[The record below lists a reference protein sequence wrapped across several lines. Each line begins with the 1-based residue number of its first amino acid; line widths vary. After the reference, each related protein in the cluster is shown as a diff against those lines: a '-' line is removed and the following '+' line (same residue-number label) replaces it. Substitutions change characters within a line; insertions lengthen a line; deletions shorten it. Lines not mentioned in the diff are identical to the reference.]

1 MWSGGP
7 TILALHEPEQREEP
21 TVRDPRY
28 DILFEPV
35 KIGPVTARNRFFQVP
50 HCNGMGYRDPS
61 GEAYMRRV
69 KAEGGWAVVCTEQ
82 VEIHPTSD
90 IGPFIELR
98 LWDDQDLPA
107 LTRISE
113 KIHEGGSLAGIELAH
128 NGLNS
133 PNLISRETP
142 LGPQNLPVV
151 SWNYDPVQARA
162 MTKSDIA
169 DLRHW
174 HKEAVRRSLK
184 AEYDIVYVY
193 AGHAI
198 GGLHHFLSRRYNN
211 RSDEYG
217 GSLTNRVR
225 LLREILED
233 SREVADGKAAV
244 ACRISV
250 DELLG
255 DEGITRSE
263 IEDVIGL
270 LGETPDLWDFV
281 LGSWEDDSVTSRF
294 GPEAEQEPYVRG
306 LKQLTTKPVVGVG
319 RFTSPD
325 TMLHQVKSGI
335 LDFIGAAR
343 PSIADPYLPRKIE
356 EGNLEDIREC
366 IGCNICVSGDFTMSP
381 IRCTQNPTMGEEFR
395 RGWHPERIKVRSTDS
410 NVLVVG
416 AGPAGLE
423 AARALGQRGYHVSL
437 AEASR
442 QLGGRVTRESK
453 LPGLSAWIRVV
464 DYREQQLRKLPDVD
478 VFMESEMTADDV
490 IENDFHHVVVA
501 TGSHWRRD
509 GVGRWHTHAVPV
521 DEHADVLT
529 PDDVMAGL
537 RPRGNKVVLFDD
549 DHYYLGAVVA
559 ELLAKEGFDVTLITP
574 AAHVSQWTT
583 NTMEVVRI
591 RKRIIK
597 AGVHVQVN
605 RAVTAVTPQGVR
617 TVCAFTGDEQFVD
630 ADSVVLV
637 TARLPHDGLFH
648 ELRSRE
654 SEWADADLRSVRGI
668 GDAWA
673 PSTIAAA
680 VWSGHR
686 YAEELD
692 EPPAPGPVAFRREVT
707 GLSIEPVEKF
717 SVPPLA
723 DAQN

>member
-1 MWSGGP
+1 M
-7 TILALHEPEQREEP
+7 
-21 TVRDPRY
+21 RDPRY

-35 KIGPVTARNRFFQVP
+35 QIGPVTARNRFYQVP

-61 GEAYMRRV
+61 GEAYMRRI

-107 LTRISE
+107 LARISE
-113 KIHEGGSLAGIELAH
+113 KIHEGGALAGIELAH

-133 PNLISRETP
+133 PNLISREPP

-151 SWNYDPVQARA
+151 SWNYDPVQARE
-162 MTKSDIA
+162 MTKADIA
-169 DLRHW
+169 DMRYW
-174 HKEAVRRSLK
+174 HREAVRRSLH

-211 RSDEYG
+211 RTDEYG
-217 GSLTNRVR
+217 GSIENRAR

-233 SREVADGKAAV
+233 TREVCDGKAAV

-255 DEGITRSE
+255 DDGITRAE
-263 IEDVIGL
+263 IEDVIGM
-270 LGETPDLWDFV
+270 LGEHPDLWDFV

-306 LKQLTTKPVVGVG
+306 LKALTTKPVVGVG

-325 TMLHQVKSGI
+325 MMVHQVKTGV
-335 LDFIGAAR
+335 LDLIGAAR
-343 PSIADPYLPRKIE
+343 PSIADPFLPHKIE
-356 EGNLEDIREC
+356 TGNLEDIREC

-395 RGWHPERIKVRSTDS
+395 RGWHPEKIRARSSDS
-410 NVLVVG
+410 SVLVVG

-423 AARALGQRGYHVSL
+423 AARSLGNRGYTVSL

-442 QLGGRVTRESK
+442 TLGGRVARESK
-453 LPGLSAWIRVV
+453 LPSLSAWIRVV
-464 DYREQQLRKLPDVD
+464 DYREQQLQKLDNVD
-478 VFMESEMTADDV
+478 VFMQSEMTADD
-490 IENDFHHVVVA
+490 IIDNDFNHVVIA
-501 TGSHWRRD
+501 TGARWRHD
-509 GVGRWHTHAVPV
+509 GVGRWHTRAM
-521 DEHADVLT
+521 EIAEGADVLS
-529 PDDVMAGL
+529 PDDVMAGA
-537 RPRGNKVVLFDD
+537 RPRGQRVVVFDD
-549 DHYYLGAVVA
+549 DHYYMGGVIA
-559 ELLAKEGFDVTLITP
+559 ELLAGEGLDVTLITP

-583 NTMEVVRI
+583 NTLEVARI
-591 RKRIIK
+591 RKRIIR
-597 AGVHVQVN
+597 AGIDVRTN
-605 RAVTAVTPQGVR
+605 SAVTAVTADGVR
-617 TVCAFTGDEQFVD
+617 TACVYTGDPGSVS
-630 ADSVVLV
+630 ADSVVMV
-637 TARLPHDGLFH
+637 TARLPIDGLYQ
-648 ELRSRE
+648 ELVARNA
-654 SEWADADLRSVRGI
+654 EWAHADLLSVRAI

-673 PSTIAAA
+673 PATIAAA

-692 EPPAPGPVAFRREVT
+692 EPQPLGPVPYLREVAE
-707 GLSIEPVEKF
+707 LAAEPVMYLPITPVEPAR
-717 SVPPLA
+717 V
-723 DAQN
+723 

>member
-1 MWSGGP
+1 M
-7 TILALHEPEQREEP
+7 
-21 TVRDPRY
+21 RDPRY

-35 KIGPVTARNRFFQVP
+35 QIGPVTARNRFYQVP

-113 KIHEGGSLAGIELAH
+113 KIHEGGALAGIELAH

-133 PNLISRETP
+133 PNLISREPP

-151 SWNYDPVQARA
+151 SWNYDPVQARE
-162 MTKSDIA
+162 MTKADIA
-169 DLRHW
+169 DMRYW
-174 HKEAVRRSLK
+174 HREAVRRSLQ

-217 GSLTNRVR
+217 GSIENRAR

-233 SREVADGKAAV
+233 TREVCDGKAAV

-255 DEGITRSE
+255 DEGITRAE
-263 IEDVIGL
+263 IEDVIGM
-270 LGETPDLWDFV
+270 LGEHPDLWDFV

-306 LKQLTTKPVVGVG
+306 LKALTTKPVVGVG

-325 TMLHQVKSGI
+325 MMVHQVKTGV
-335 LDFIGAAR
+335 LDLIGAAR
-343 PSIADPYLPRKIE
+343 PSIADPFLPRKIE
-356 EGNLEDIREC
+356 TGNLEDIREC

-395 RGWHPERIKVRSTDS
+395 RGWHPEKIRKKSSDST
-410 NVLVVG
+410 VLVVG

-423 AARALGQRGYHVSL
+423 AARSLGNRGYTVSL
-437 AEASR
+437 AEATR
-442 QLGGRVTRESK
+442 ALGGRVARESK
-453 LPGLSAWIRVV
+453 LPSLSAWIRVV
-464 DYREQQLRKLPDVD
+464 DYREQQICKLDNVE
-478 VFMESEMTADDV
+478 VFMQSEMTADD
-490 IENDFHHVVVA
+490 IIDNEFNHVVVA
-501 TGSHWRRD
+501 TGAHWRHD
-509 GVGRWHTHAVPV
+509 GVGRWHTKPMEIAEGAEVLSP
-521 DEHADVLT
+521 DEIMTGA
-529 PDDVMAGL
+529 
-537 RPRGNKVVLFDD
+537 RPRGQRVVVFDD
-549 DHYYLGAVVA
+549 DHYYMGGVVA
-559 ELLAKEGFDVTLITP
+559 ELLAKEGLDVTLITP

-583 NTMEVVRI
+583 NTLEVARI
-591 RKRIIK
+591 RKRVIR
-597 AGVHVQVN
+597 AGIDVRTN
-605 RAVTAVTPQGVR
+605 TAVTSVTPDGVR
-617 TVCAFTGDEQFVD
+617 TACVYTGDEGAVN
-630 ADSVVLV
+630 ADSVVMV
-637 TARLPHDGLFH
+637 TARLPHDRLYQ
-648 ELRSRE
+648 ELLGRK
-654 SEWADADLRSVRGI
+654 SEWADADLLSVRAI

-673 PSTIAAA
+673 PATIAAA

-686 YAEELD
+686 FAEELD
-692 EPPAPGPVAFRREVT
+692 EPQPLGPVPYLREVT
-707 GLSIEPVEKF
+707 ELATEAVIHLPITPVE
-717 SVPPLA
+717 PA
-723 DAQN
+723 RI

>member
-1 MWSGGP
+1 M
-7 TILALHEPEQREEP
+7 
-21 TVRDPRY
+21 RDPRY

-35 KIGPVTARNRFFQVP
+35 QIGPVTARNRFYQVP

-113 KIHEGGSLAGIELAH
+113 KIHEGGALAGIELAH

-133 PNLISRETP
+133 PNLISREAP

-151 SWNYDPVQARA
+151 SWNYDPVQARE
-162 MTKSDIA
+162 MTKADIA
-169 DLRHW
+169 DMRYW
-174 HKEAVRRSLK
+174 HREAVRRSLQ

-217 GSLTNRVR
+217 GSIENRAR

-233 SREVADGKAAV
+233 TREVCDGKAAV

-255 DEGITRSE
+255 DEGITRAE
-263 IEDVIGL
+263 IEDVIGM
-270 LGETPDLWDFV
+270 LGEHPDLWDFV

-306 LKQLTTKPVVGVG
+306 LKALTTKPVVGVG

-325 TMLHQVKSGI
+325 MMVHQVKTGV
-335 LDFIGAAR
+335 LDLIGAAR
-343 PSIADPYLPRKIE
+343 PSIADPFLPRKIE
-356 EGNLEDIREC
+356 TGNLEDIREC

-395 RGWHPERIKVRSTDS
+395 RGWHPEKIRKKSSDST
-410 NVLVVG
+410 VLVVG

-423 AARALGQRGYHVSL
+423 AARSLGNRGYTVSL
-437 AEASR
+437 AEATR
-442 QLGGRVTRESK
+442 ALGGRVARESK
-453 LPGLSAWIRVV
+453 LPSLSAWIRVV
-464 DYREQQLRKLPDVD
+464 DYREQQIRKLDNVE
-478 VFMESEMTADDV
+478 VFMQSEMTADD
-490 IENDFHHVVVA
+490 IIDNEFNHVVVA
-501 TGSHWRRD
+501 TGAHWRHD
-509 GVGRWHTHAVPV
+509 GVGRWHTKPMEIAEGAEVLSP
-521 DEHADVLT
+521 DEIMTGA
-529 PDDVMAGL
+529 
-537 RPRGNKVVLFDD
+537 RPRGQRVVVFDD
-549 DHYYLGAVVA
+549 DHYYMGGVVA
-559 ELLAKEGFDVTLITP
+559 ELLAKEGLDVTLITP

-583 NTMEVVRI
+583 NTLEVARI
-591 RKRIIK
+591 RKRVIR
-597 AGVHVQVN
+597 AGIDVRTN
-605 RAVTAVTPQGVR
+605 TAVTSVTPDGVR
-617 TVCAFTGDEQFVD
+617 TACVYTGDEGAVN
-630 ADSVVLV
+630 ADSVVMV
-637 TARLPHDGLFH
+637 TARLPHDRLYQ
-648 ELRSRE
+648 ELLGRK
-654 SEWADADLRSVRGI
+654 SEWADADLLSVRAI

-673 PSTIAAA
+673 PATIAAA

-692 EPPAPGPVAFRREVT
+692 EPQPPGPVPYLREVT
-707 GLSIEPVEKF
+707 ELATEAVIHLPITPVE
-717 SVPPLA
+717 PA
-723 DAQN
+723 RI

>member
-1 MWSGGP
+1 M
-7 TILALHEPEQREEP
+7 
-21 TVRDPRY
+21 RDPRY

-35 KIGPVTARNRFFQVP
+35 KIGPVTARNRFYQVP

-107 LTRISE
+107 LARIAD
-113 KIHEGGSLAGIELAH
+113 KIHEGGALAGIELAH

-151 SWNYDPVQARA
+151 SWNYDPVQARE

-169 DLRHW
+169 DLRFW
-174 HKEAVRRSLK
+174 HRDAVRRSLQV
-184 AEYDIVYVY
+184 EYDIVYVY

-211 RSDEYG
+211 RTDEYG
-217 GSLTNRVR
+217 GSIENRAR

-233 SREVADGKAAV
+233 TREVCDGKAAV

-255 DEGITRSE
+255 DEGITRAE
-263 IEDVIGL
+263 IEDVIGM
-270 LGETPDLWDFV
+270 LGEHPDLWDFV

-325 TMLHQVKSGI
+325 MMVHQVKTGV
-335 LDFIGAAR
+335 LDLIGAAR
-343 PSIADPYLPRKIE
+343 PSIADPFLPRKIE
-356 EGNLEDIREC
+356 TGDLEDIREC

-395 RGWHPERIKVRSTDS
+395 RGWHPEKIRTKSSDST
-410 NVLVVG
+410 VLVVG

-423 AARALGQRGYHVSL
+423 AARALGNRGYTVSL
-437 AEASR
+437 AEATR
-442 QLGGRVTRESK
+442 TLGGRVARESK
-453 LPGLSAWIRVV
+453 LPSLSAWIRVV
-464 DYREQQLRKLPDVD
+464 DYREQQIRKLDNVE
-478 VFMESEMTADDV
+478 VFMQSEMTADDI
-490 IENDFHHVVVA
+490 IENEFNHVVVA
-501 TGSHWRRD
+501 TGAGWRHD
-509 GVGRWHTHAVPV
+509 GVGRWHTRPMEIA
-521 DEHADVLT
+521 EGAEVLS
-529 PDDVMAGL
+529 PDDIMAGT
-537 RPRGNKVVLFDD
+537 RPRGQRVVVFDD
-549 DHYYLGAVVA
+549 DHYYLGGVIA
-559 ELLAKEGFDVTLITP
+559 ELLAAEGLDVALVTP

-583 NTMEVVRI
+583 NTLEVARI
-591 RKRIIK
+591 RKRRHPRRRRGAHQHRRHRRH
-597 AGVHVQVN
+597 AGRRAHRLCVH
-605 RAVTAVTPQGVR
+605 R
-617 TVCAFTGDEQFVD
+617 
-630 ADSVVLV
+630 
-637 TARLPHDGLFH
+637 
-648 ELRSRE
+648 
-654 SEWADADLRSVRGI
+654 
-668 GDAWA
+668 
-673 PSTIAAA
+673 
-680 VWSGHR
+680 
-686 YAEELD
+686 
-692 EPPAPGPVAFRREVT
+692 
-707 GLSIEPVEKF
+707 
-717 SVPPLA
+717 
-723 DAQN
+723 

>member
-1 MWSGGP
+1 M
-7 TILALHEPEQREEP
+7 
-21 TVRDPRY
+21 RDPRY

-35 KIGPVTARNRFFQVP
+35 QIGPVTARNRFYQVP

-113 KIHEGGSLAGIELAH
+113 KIHEGGALAGIELAH

-133 PNLISRETP
+133 PNLISREPP

-151 SWNYDPVQARA
+151 SWNYDPVQARE
-162 MTKSDIA
+162 MTKADIA
-169 DLRHW
+169 DMRYW
-174 HKEAVRRSLK
+174 HREAVRRSLQ

-217 GSLTNRVR
+217 GSIENRAR

-233 SREVADGKAAV
+233 TREVCDGKAAV

-255 DEGITRSE
+255 DEGITRAE
-263 IEDVIGL
+263 IEDVIGM
-270 LGETPDLWDFV
+270 LGEHPDLWDFV

-306 LKQLTTKPVVGVG
+306 LKALTTKPVVGVG

-325 TMLHQVKSGI
+325 MMVHQVKTGV
-335 LDFIGAAR
+335 LDLIGAAR
-343 PSIADPYLPRKIE
+343 PSIADPFLPRKIE
-356 EGNLEDIREC
+356 TGNLEDIREC

-395 RGWHPERIKVRSTDS
+395 RGWHPEKIRNKSSDST
-410 NVLVVG
+410 VLVVG

-423 AARALGQRGYHVSL
+423 AARSLGNRGYTVSL
-437 AEASR
+437 AEATR
-442 QLGGRVTRESK
+442 ALGGRVARESK
-453 LPGLSAWIRVV
+453 LPSLSAWIRVV
-464 DYREQQLRKLPDVD
+464 DYREQQIRKLDNVE
-478 VFMESEMTADDV
+478 VFMQSEMTADD
-490 IENDFHHVVVA
+490 IIDNEFNHVVVA
-501 TGSHWRRD
+501 TGAHWRHD
-509 GVGRWHTHAVPV
+509 GVGRWHTKPMEIAEGAEVLSP
-521 DEHADVLT
+521 DEIMTGA
-529 PDDVMAGL
+529 
-537 RPRGNKVVLFDD
+537 RPRGQRVVVFDD
-549 DHYYLGAVVA
+549 DHYYMGGVVA
-559 ELLAKEGFDVTLITP
+559 ELLAKEGLDVTLITP

-583 NTMEVVRI
+583 NTLEVARI
-591 RKRIIK
+591 RKRVIR
-597 AGVHVQVN
+597 AGIDVRTN
-605 RAVTAVTPQGVR
+605 TAVTSVTLDGVR
-617 TVCAFTGDEQFVD
+617 TACVYTGDEGAVN
-630 ADSVVLV
+630 ADSVVMV
-637 TARLPHDGLFH
+637 TARLPHDRLYQ
-648 ELRSRE
+648 ELLGRK
-654 SEWADADLRSVRGI
+654 SEWADADLLSVRAI

-673 PSTIAAA
+673 PATIAAA

-692 EPPAPGPVAFRREVT
+692 EPQPLGPVPYLREVT
-707 GLSIEPVEKF
+707 ELATEAVILLPITPVE
-717 SVPPLA
+717 PA
-723 DAQN
+723 RI

>member
-1 MWSGGP
+1 M
-7 TILALHEPEQREEP
+7 
-21 TVRDPRY
+21 RDPRY

-35 KIGPVTARNRFFQVP
+35 QIGPVTARNRFYQVP

-61 GEAYMRRV
+61 GEAYMRRI

-107 LTRISE
+107 LARIAD
-113 KIHEGGSLAGIELAH
+113 KIHEGGALAGIELAH

-133 PNLISRETP
+133 PNLISREPP

-151 SWNYDPVQARA
+151 SWNYDPVQARE
-162 MTKSDIA
+162 MTKADIA
-169 DLRHW
+169 DMRHW
-174 HKEAVRRSLK
+174 HREAVRRSLQ

-211 RSDEYG
+211 RTDEYG
-217 GSLTNRVR
+217 GSIENRAR

-233 SREVADGKAAV
+233 TREVCDGKAAV

-255 DEGITRSE
+255 DDGITRAE
-263 IEDVIGL
+263 IEDVIGM
-270 LGETPDLWDFV
+270 LGEHPDLWDFV

-306 LKQLTTKPVVGVG
+306 LKALTTKPVVGVG

-325 TMLHQVKSGI
+325 MMVHQIKTGV
-335 LDFIGAAR
+335 LDLIGAAR
-343 PSIADPYLPRKIE
+343 PSIADPFLPRKIE
-356 EGNLEDIREC
+356 TGNLEDIREC

-395 RGWHPERIKVRSTDS
+395 RGWHPEKIRARSS
-410 NVLVVG
+410 ESSVLVVG

-423 AARALGQRGYHVSL
+423 AARALGNRGYPVSL

-442 QLGGRVTRESK
+442 TLGGRVARESK
-453 LPGLSAWIRVV
+453 LPSLSAWIRVV
-464 DYREQQLRKLPDVD
+464 DYREQQLAKLDNVD
-478 VFMESEMTADDV
+478 VFMQSEMACDDI
-490 IENDFHHVVVA
+490 IENDFNHVVVA
-501 TGSHWRRD
+501 TGARWRHD
-509 GVGRWHTHAVPV
+509 GVGRWHTKAM
-521 DEHADVLT
+521 EIAEGADVLS
-529 PDDVMAGL
+529 PDDIMAGA
-537 RPRGNKVVLFDD
+537 RPRGQRVVVFDD
-549 DHYYLGAVVA
+549 DHYYMGGVIA
-559 ELLAKEGFDVTLITP
+559 ELLAGEGLEVTLITP

-583 NTMEVVRI
+583 NTLEVARI
-591 RKRIIK
+591 RKRIIR
-597 AGVHVQVN
+597 AGIDVRTN
-605 RAVTAVTPQGVR
+605 SAVTAVTGDGVR
-617 TVCAFTGDEQFVD
+617 TACVYTGDEGSVST
-630 ADSVVLV
+630 DSVVMV
-637 TARLPHDGLFH
+637 TARLPIDGLYR
-648 ELRSRE
+648 ELLDRNG
-654 SEWADADLRSVRGI
+654 EWADADLLSVRAI

-673 PSTIAAA
+673 PATIAAA

-692 EPPAPGPVAFRREVT
+692 EPAPLGPVPYLREVAE
-707 GLSIEPVEKF
+707 LAVEPVMYLPITPVEPAR
-717 SVPPLA
+717 V
-723 DAQN
+723 

>member
-1 MWSGGP
+1 M
-7 TILALHEPEQREEP
+7 
-21 TVRDPRY
+21 RDPRY

-35 KIGPVTARNRFFQVP
+35 QIGPVTARNRFYQVP

-61 GEAYMRRV
+61 GEAYMRRI

-107 LTRISE
+107 LARIAD
-113 KIHEGGSLAGIELAH
+113 KIHEGGALAGIELAH

-133 PNLISRETP
+133 PNLISREPP

-151 SWNYDPVQARA
+151 SWNYDPVQARE
-162 MTKSDIA
+162 MTKADIA
-169 DLRHW
+169 DMRYW
-174 HKEAVRRSLK
+174 HREAVRRSLQ

-211 RSDEYG
+211 RTDEYG
-217 GSLTNRVR
+217 GSIENRAR

-233 SREVADGKAAV
+233 TREVCDGKAAV

-255 DEGITRSE
+255 DDGITRAE
-263 IEDVIGL
+263 IEDVIGM
-270 LGETPDLWDFV
+270 LGEHPDLWDFV

-306 LKQLTTKPVVGVG
+306 LKALTTKPVVGVG

-325 TMLHQVKSGI
+325 MMVHQVKTGV
-335 LDFIGAAR
+335 LDLIGAAR
-343 PSIADPYLPRKIE
+343 PSIADPFLPNKIQT
-356 EGNLEDIREC
+356 GNLEDIREC

-395 RGWHPERIKVRSTDS
+395 RGWHPEKIRTRSSDS
-410 NVLVVG
+410 SVLVVG

-423 AARALGQRGYHVSL
+423 AARALGNRGYPVSL

-442 QLGGRVTRESK
+442 TLGGRVARESK

-464 DYREQQLRKLPDVD
+464 DYREQQLNKLDNVE
-478 VFMESEMTADDV
+478 VFMQSEMAADDV
-490 IENDFHHVVVA
+490 IDNDFNHVVVA
-501 TGSHWRRD
+501 TGARWRHD
-509 GVGRWHTHAVPV
+509 GVGRWHTKSMEIA
-521 DEHADVLT
+521 EGTDVLS
-529 PDDVMAGL
+529 PDDVMAGV
-537 RPRGNKVVLFDD
+537 RPRGQRVVVFDD
-549 DHYYLGAVVA
+549 DHYYMGGVIA
-559 ELLAKEGFDVTLITP
+559 ELLAREGLDVTLITP

-583 NTMEVVRI
+583 NTLEVARI
-591 RKRIIK
+591 RKRIIR
-597 AGVHVQVN
+597 AGIDVRTN
-605 RAVTAVTPQGVR
+605 AAVTAVTADGVR
-617 TVCAFTGDEQFVD
+617 TACVYTGDDGAVS
-630 ADSVVLV
+630 ADSVVMV
-637 TARLPHDGLFH
+637 TARLPIDGLYQ
-648 ELRSRE
+648 ELLGRNA
-654 SEWADADLRSVRGI
+654 EWPGANLLSVRAI

-673 PSTIAAA
+673 PATIAAA

-692 EPPAPGPVAFRREVT
+692 EPVPRGPVPYLREVAE
-707 GLSIEPVEKF
+707 LAAEPVMYLPITPVEPAR
-717 SVPPLA
+717 V
-723 DAQN
+723 

>member
-1 MWSGGP
+1 M
-7 TILALHEPEQREEP
+7 
-21 TVRDPRY
+21 RDPRY

-35 KIGPVTARNRFFQVP
+35 KIGPVTARNRFYQVP

-107 LTRISE
+107 LTRISD
-113 KIHEGGSLAGIELAH
+113 KIHEGGALAGIELAH

-133 PNLISRETP
+133 PNLISREAP

-151 SWNYDPVQARA
+151 SWNYDPVQARE
-162 MTKSDIA
+162 MTKADIA
-169 DLRHW
+169 DMRFW
-174 HKEAVRRSLK
+174 HREAVRRSLR
-184 AEYDIVYVY
+184 AGYDIVYVY

-217 GSLTNRVR
+217 GSIQNRAR

-233 SREVADGKAAV
+233 TREECDGKAAV

-255 DEGITRSE
+255 DEGITRAE
-263 IEDVIGL
+263 IEDVIGM
-270 LGETPDLWDFV
+270 LGEHPDLWDFV

-294 GPEAEQEPYVRG
+294 GPEAEQEPYVLG
-306 LKQLTTKPVVGVG
+306 LRELTTKPVVGVG

-325 TMLHQVKSGI
+325 MMVHQVKTGV
-335 LDFIGAAR
+335 LDLIGAAR
-343 PSIADPYLPRKIE
+343 PSIADPFLPRKIE
-356 EGNLEDIREC
+356 TGQLEDIREC

-395 RGWHPERIKVRSTDS
+395 RGWHPERIRSKSSDAT
-410 NVLVVG
+410 VLVVG
-416 AGPAGLE
+416 AGPAGME
-423 AARALGQRGYHVSL
+423 AARSLGNRGYAVSL

-442 QLGGRVTRESK
+442 TLGGRVAREST
-453 LPGLSAWIRVV
+453 LPSLSAWIRVV
-464 DYREQQLRKLPDVD
+464 DYREQQIRKLDNVE
-478 VFMESEMTADDV
+478 VFMQSEMTADDI
-490 IENDFHHVVVA
+490 IENDFNHVMIA
-501 TGSHWRRD
+501 TGATWRHD
-509 GVGRWHTHAVPV
+509 GVGRWHTTPMEIGDSA
-521 DEHADVLT
+521 EVLS
-529 PDDVMAGL
+529 PDDILTGS
-537 RPRGNKVVLFDD
+537 RPRGSRVVVFDD
-549 DHYYLGAVVA
+549 DHYYLGGVIA
-559 ELLAKEGFDVTLITP
+559 ELLASEGVDVTLVTP

-583 NTMEVVRI
+583 NTLEVARI
-591 RKRIIK
+591 RKRIIR
-597 AGVHVQVN
+597 AGVDVRTN
-605 RAVTAVTPQGVR
+605 TAVTAVTADGVR
-617 TVCAFTGDEQFVD
+617 TTCVFTGDQGALP
-630 ADSVVLV
+630 ADSVVTV
-637 TARLPHDGLFH
+637 TARLPHDALYH
-648 ELRSRE
+648 ELMSRQT
-654 SEWADADLRSVRGI
+654 EWADAELLGVRAI

-692 EPPAPGPVAFRREVT
+692 EPQAPGPVPYLREVAELAAEPVVYLPIT
-707 GLSIEPVEKF
+707 PIEPVR
-717 SVPPLA
+717 A
-723 DAQN
+723 

>member
-1 MWSGGP
+1 M
-7 TILALHEPEQREEP
+7 
-21 TVRDPRY
+21 RDPRY

-35 KIGPVTARNRFFQVP
+35 QIGPVTARNRFYQVP

-113 KIHEGGSLAGIELAH
+113 KIHEGGALAGIELAH

-133 PNLISRETP
+133 PNLISREPP

-151 SWNYDPVQARA
+151 SWNYDPVQARE
-162 MTKSDIA
+162 MTKADIA
-169 DLRHW
+169 DMRYW
-174 HKEAVRRSLK
+174 HREAVRRSLQ

-217 GSLTNRVR
+217 GSIENRAR

-233 SREVADGKAAV
+233 TREVCDGKAAV

-255 DEGITRSE
+255 DEGITRAE
-263 IEDVIGL
+263 IEDVIGT
-270 LGETPDLWDFV
+270 LGEHPDLWDFV

-306 LKQLTTKPVVGVG
+306 LKALTTKPVVGVG

-325 TMLHQVKSGI
+325 MMVHQVKTGV
-335 LDFIGAAR
+335 LDLIGAAR
-343 PSIADPYLPRKIE
+343 PSIADPFLPRKIE
-356 EGNLEDIREC
+356 TGNLEDIREC

-395 RGWHPERIKVRSTDS
+395 RGWHPEKIRKKSSDST
-410 NVLVVG
+410 VLVVG

-423 AARALGQRGYHVSL
+423 AARSLGNRGYTVSL
-437 AEASR
+437 AEATR
-442 QLGGRVTRESK
+442 ALGGRVARESK
-453 LPGLSAWIRVV
+453 LPSLSAWIRVV
-464 DYREQQLRKLPDVD
+464 DYREQQIRKLDNVE
-478 VFMESEMTADDV
+478 VFMQSEMTADD
-490 IENDFHHVVVA
+490 IIDNEFNHVVVA
-501 TGSHWRRD
+501 TGAHWRHD
-509 GVGRWHTHAVPV
+509 GVGRWHTKPMEIAEGAEVLSP
-521 DEHADVLT
+521 DEIMTGA
-529 PDDVMAGL
+529 
-537 RPRGNKVVLFDD
+537 RPRGQRVVVFDD
-549 DHYYLGAVVA
+549 DHYYMGGVVA
-559 ELLAKEGFDVTLITP
+559 ELLAKEGLDVTLITP

-583 NTMEVVRI
+583 NTLEVARI
-591 RKRIIK
+591 RKRVIR
-597 AGVHVQVN
+597 AGIDVRTN
-605 RAVTAVTPQGVR
+605 TAVTSVTPDGVR
-617 TVCAFTGDEQFVD
+617 TACVYTGDEGAVN
-630 ADSVVLV
+630 ADSVVMV
-637 TARLPHDGLFH
+637 TARLPHDRLYQ
-648 ELRSRE
+648 ELLGRK
-654 SEWADADLRSVRGI
+654 SEWADADLLSVRAI

-673 PSTIAAA
+673 PATIAAA

-692 EPPAPGPVAFRREVT
+692 EPQPLGPVPYLREVT
-707 GLSIEPVEKF
+707 ELATEAVIHLPITPVE
-717 SVPPLA
+717 PA
-723 DAQN
+723 RI